1 MQGIGI
7 GESDFKMLRRKDY
20 YFIDKSLFI
29 KRIIDDSSKVTI
41 VTRPRRFGKTLN
53 MSMLRYY
60 FDCKVQDSKELFEGL
75 KIMQQEEKYTSKQN
89 YYPCIYMTLKDVR
102 DRDYKTMLIDMKSA
116 VLDIYM
122 QHMELLDSD
131 KIYEFEKVRI
141 NDILHKKEDE
151 ITLQNSIKELTRYLY
166 RYYNKPVMIFL
177 DEFDALLQSEYREGY
192 WKDVAKF
199 FRDFYVKTFK
209 DNEYLEKAVLTGV
222 TNITKDSIFSGANNF
237 NVFTV
242 LDNDFSADF
251 GITREE
257 IKKVIKDFEIEEN
270 EEDIKRWYDGYT
282 IGNTEGI
289 YNPWSILNYITDR
302 KLMPYWVNTSS
313 NDLIKLI
320 LTNSSTIKEKI
331 ERLLKDES
339 VEVKIN
345 LETIIRG
352 IEDNE
357 ENIWGLLLGTGYL
370 KVVEMVDVAKK
381 IYRVKIPNEEIRCL
395 FEEIIDNWFSNKV
408 IGNDLNSIM
417 KDLVTLNLDEF
428 RKKFSKLAI
437 EMFSYMDVGKD
448 TAENLLKSENLTEEQ
463 RQEITNTL
471 EEINAKLDKIEAMNT
486 PADYSK
492 IDKLIAK
499 IKGLDLEND
508 YVATTVADLKDALS
522 NIDRTKNSLQQA
534 EVDAMYEELNAT
546 FNSLKPVGTAKADNT
561 ENALGAT
568 ITNTPE
574 ELKKAIPFT
583 EEEKEHMKT
592 GVDARISLEVKV
604 ITATV
609 TDEEKQ
615 LIKEK
620 LGENEKVGIY
630 LDINLFKQIGNND
643 QVKITETNEK
653 ITVTFEIPEE
663 LLNTADNITR
673 TFYIVRIHDGIAEKI
688 DAKVEDNK
696 ISFETDRFSTYA
708 LTYTDT
714 VKAET
719 SENTNPKTGDNIA
732 LWLGLAL
739 ISIVGIVGIRKFQE
753 KN

>member
-1 MQGIGI
+1 
-7 GESDFKMLRRKDY
+7 
-20 YFIDKSLFI
+20 
-29 KRIIDDSSKVTI
+29 
-41 VTRPRRFGKTLN
+41 
-53 MSMLRYY
+53 
-60 FDCKVQDSKELFEGL
+60 
-75 KIMQQEEKYTSKQN
+75 
-89 YYPCIYMTLKDVR
+89 
-102 DRDYKTMLIDMKSA
+102 
-116 VLDIYM
+116 
-122 QHMELLDSD
+122 
-131 KIYEFEKVRI
+131 
-141 NDILHKKEDE
+141 
-151 ITLQNSIKELTRYLY
+151 
-166 RYYNKPVMIFL
+166 
-177 DEFDALLQSEYREGY
+177 
-192 WKDVAKF
+192 
-199 FRDFYVKTFK
+199 
-209 DNEYLEKAVLTGV
+209 
-222 TNITKDSIFSGANNF
+222 
-237 NVFTV
+237 
-242 LDNDFSADF
+242 
-251 GITREE
+251 
-257 IKKVIKDFEIEEN
+257 
-270 EEDIKRWYDGYT
+270 
-282 IGNTEGI
+282 
-289 YNPWSILNYITDR
+289 
-302 KLMPYWVNTSS
+302 
-313 NDLIKLI
+313 
-320 LTNSSTIKEKI
+320 
-331 ERLLKDES
+331 
-339 VEVKIN
+339 
-345 LETIIRG
+345 
-352 IEDNE
+352 
-357 ENIWGLLLGTGYL
+357 
-370 KVVEMVDVAKK
+370 
-381 IYRVKIPNEEIRCL
+381 
-395 FEEIIDNWFSNKV
+395 
-408 IGNDLNSIM
+408 
-417 KDLVTLNLDEF
+417 
-428 RKKFSKLAI
+428 
-437 EMFSYMDVGKD
+437 
-448 TAENLLKSENLTEEQ
+448 
-463 RQEITNTL
+463 
-471 EEINAKLDKIEAMNT
+471 MNT

-653 ITVTFEIPEE
+653 IKVTFEIPEE